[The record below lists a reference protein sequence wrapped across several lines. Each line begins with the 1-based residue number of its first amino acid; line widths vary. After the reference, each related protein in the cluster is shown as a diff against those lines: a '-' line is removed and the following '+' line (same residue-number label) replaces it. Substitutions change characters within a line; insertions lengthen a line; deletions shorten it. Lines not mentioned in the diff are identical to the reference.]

1 MDLEDST
8 SIGLLGGAG
17 RGSRS
22 VFTRFAISRY
32 PTKVGSNILPEFVLN
47 HDRAGIGSEYG
58 SVMFGE
64 KEGEGEAVVLVDGD
78 VWGKGEEMKGEEGDV
93 VRKSSAT

>member
-1 MDLEDST
+1 
-8 SIGLLGGAG
+8 
-17 RGSRS
+17 
-22 VFTRFAISRY
+22 
-32 PTKVGSNILPEFVLN
+32 
-47 HDRAGIGSEYG
+47 
-58 SVMFGE
+58 MFGE